1 MTASPTVGLPESA
14 PAEAP
19 PGGEPTVPA
28 SWHALAAL
36 LRGRRVAALTGAGCS
51 TASGIPDYGGLGR
64 PPRGRKP
71 IVHDEFLRRFD
82 VRQRYWARATLGWAR
97 FSQAAP
103 NPAHRA
109 LAEMEQVGWLGH
121 LVTQNVDR
129 LHHAAGSC
137 AVTELHGALADV
149 ICLDCGEVSSRA
161 ALQTRLLAA
170 NPAWQARLD
179 EVLHAPDGD
188 AEAEQ
193 EAVGGFEVVPC
204 SGCGGRLKPNVV
216 LFGGTVAESVVH
228 AAHDAIAAADVLLVV
243 GSSLAVYSGWRFVR
257 AALER
262 AQPVAIV
269 NLGATRA
276 DDHPVLKVSSAA
288 ADVLPWLVNEEV
300 GARGARRA
308 P

>member
-1 MTASPTVGLPESA
+1 MTVSPTVDLADGA
-14 PAEAP
+14 PASASVGEAS
-19 PGGEPTVPA
+19 VPA
-28 SWHALAAL
+28 SWEALAAL
-36 LRGRRVAALTGAGCS
+36 VRGQRVAALTGAGCS

-97 FSQAAP
+97 FSRATP
-103 NPAHRA
+103 NPAHEA
-109 LAEMEQVGWLGH
+109 LAEMERVGWLGH

-129 LHHAAGSC
+129 LHHAAGSY

-149 ICLDCGEVSSRA
+149 ICLDCGEVSSRG

-170 NPAWQARLD
+170 NPAWQARLE

-188 AEAEQ
+188 AEADQ
-193 EAVGGFEVVPC
+193 EAVGEFEVVPC
-204 SGCGGRLKPNVV
+204 AGCGGRLKPNVV
-216 LFGGTVAESVVH
+216 LFGGTVAEPVVH
-228 AAHDAIAAADVLLVV
+228 AAHAAIAAADVLLVV

-262 AQPVAIV
+262 RQPVAIV
-269 NLGATRA
+269 NLGPTRA
-276 DDHPVLKVSSAA
+276 DDHPVLKVGSAA
-288 ADVLPWLVNEEV
+288 AEVLPWLVRQAV
-300 GARGARRA
+300 GVVPGPRA
-308 P
+308 L